1 MSAKVETKVGVLS
14 NVVTEEEE
22 RFCRMR
28 KGIPLE
34 DSGEIVMKGAGNP
47 VAMASV
53 LDFERQLFQR
63 IREVS
68 KNQADSPIKNK
79 IIAALKSKIR

>member
-1 MSAKVETKVGVLS
+1 MSGKVETKVGVLS
-14 NVVTEEEE
+14 DVISEEEE
-22 RFCRMR
+22 KVYRMR

-34 DSGEIVMKGAGNP
+34 DSGEIVLKGAGNP
-47 VAMASV
+47 VAMSNV
-53 LDFERQLFQR
+53 LDFERQLFQK
-63 IREVS
+63 IRDVS